1 MSLSRH
7 GYPLGALFVLVAL
20 CAVMIGGITPL
31 FRVAGGGDDAAVRS
45 IDAGMWM
52 VALGAGFVGGLVVG
66 MVVGLLQFRAGLG
79 LLMGGTL
86 GAVIGMSAGAMALL
100 SGNQIGAAAA
110 AMTAGSALV
119 VGVAVLMRRAS

>member
-1 MSLSRH
+1 MPLPRH

-31 FRVAGGGDDAAVRS
+31 FRIAGDGDDAAVRS
-45 IDAGMWM
+45 IDAGMVM
-52 VALGAGFVGGLVVG
+52 VALGSGFVGGLVVG

-86 GAVIGMSAGAMALL
+86 GAIIGMAAGAMALL
-100 SGNQIGAAAA
+100 SGDQMLAAAA

-119 VGVAVLMRRAS
+119 VGVAVVMRRAS